1 MRTWVCLHDCYI
13 YCTSMLSHICI
24 VAPHIGTLAET
35 CEGSGV
41 GAKLEDVFG
50 GSISM
55 MEELES
61 AWRRGVRQA
70 GFT

>member
-1 MRTWVCLHDCYI
+1 
-13 YCTSMLSHICI
+13 MLSHICI

-41 GAKLEDVFG
+41 GAKLKDVFG